1 VNQANLF
8 YSCIEELIFGAFHMR
23 IYLKTVHWVMLLII
37 LIISIAAAG
46 CTGYQQPPGS
56 TTTPQTPVPGGNT
69 VTIKNFAFSPQTMT
83 VSQGSTVTWVNQDSV
98 EHQIISDTSG
108 SNAEGAIFKSTPLP
122 NGASYSFK
130 FDIPGTYP
138 YHCSIH
144 PSMKGTIT
152 VG

>member
-1 VNQANLF
+1 
-8 YSCIEELIFGAFHMR
+8 MR
-23 IYLKTVHWVMLLII
+23 IYLKSVHWVMLLII

-46 CTGYQQPPGS
+46 CTGYQQPHVS

-98 EHQIISDTSG
+98 EHQIINDTSG
-108 SNAEGAIFKSTPLP
+108 SNAEGAIFKSTSLP